1 MKLVEFYP
9 QPELAESQEELIFP
23 PDQLD
28 FGTVPTQDQ
37 IIEPEDKTFSL
48 AYVFVV
54 LLVLIISGAGGMMLW
69 RRRKV
74 DPEHERLKMSSFKSI
89 KVYNSKKEK
98 NISMVDLVL

>member
-1 MKLVEFYP
+1 
-9 QPELAESQEELIFP
+9 
-23 PDQLD
+23 
-28 FGTVPTQDQ
+28 
-37 IIEPEDKTFSL
+37 
-48 AYVFVV
+48 
-54 LLVLIISGAGGMMLW
+54 VLIISGAGGMMLW